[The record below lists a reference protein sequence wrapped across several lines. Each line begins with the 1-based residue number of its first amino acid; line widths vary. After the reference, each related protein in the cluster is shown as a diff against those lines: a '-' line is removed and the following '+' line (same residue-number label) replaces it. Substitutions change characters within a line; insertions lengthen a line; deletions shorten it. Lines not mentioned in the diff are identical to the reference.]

1 MNCDDLRNLQD
12 LYLDQELAAPE
23 LAMVEAH
30 LQVCAACRHAAD
42 PAHALST
49 AIRHKVRRYT
59 APLDLGERI
68 RRDISARTERP
79 FSSLRYLSRGWN
91 PIAIAAS
98 LMLTIATSS
107 GLTAAYLG
115 GTSDDQV
122 VEDVIASHV
131 RSLMADHLTDVAS
144 SDQHT
149 VRPWFSG
156 RVDTAPP
163 AVDLASAG
171 FPLVGGR
178 LDYVADRPCAALV
191 YRHDKHV
198 INLLVWA
205 NDGSDREAEENYS
218 RQGYNLVH
226 FTQDD
231 LDYWAVSDL
240 NRNDLDDFVRH
251 LETAAHAPDART

>member
-1 MNCDDLRNLQD
+1 MNCDDLRDLRD
-12 LYLDQELAAPE
+12 LYLDDELDAPE
-23 LAMVEAH
+23 TAMVKAH
-30 LQVCAACRHAAD
+30 LQVCAACRGAAD
-42 PAHALST
+42 PAQTLKT
-49 AIRHKVRRYT
+49 AIRHEVRRYS
-59 APLDLGERI
+59 APLELGERI
-68 RRDISARTERP
+68 RRDISARNDRP

-98 LMLTIATSS
+98 LMLTIAMSS
-107 GLTAAYLG
+107 GLTAAYLD

-156 RVDTAPP
+156 KVDTAPP

-198 INLLVWA
+198 INVLVWA
-205 NDGSDREAEENYS
+205 KDGSDQEADENYS

-226 FTQDD
+226 FTEDN
-231 LDYWAVSDL
+231 LDYWAISDL
-240 NRNDLDDFVRH
+240 NRNDLDDFVGH
-251 LETAAHAPDART
+251 LETAAQAPDART